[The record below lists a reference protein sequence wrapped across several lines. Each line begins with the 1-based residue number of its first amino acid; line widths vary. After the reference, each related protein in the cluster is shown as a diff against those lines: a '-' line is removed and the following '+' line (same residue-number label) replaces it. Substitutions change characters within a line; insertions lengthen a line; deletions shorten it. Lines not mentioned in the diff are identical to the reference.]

1 MPAKRCTV
9 VGTALMVVCA
19 RVLLLLLPASAAH
32 TAPLQP
38 RLQATANAVATDA
51 LNALCLEQADAQGC
65 AQDELVSFDFQDTEL
80 RPVLKIIADV
90 AAVNMVVSDAVSG
103 RITLKLTQLHWQQA
117 LALILRTKGLAYHL
131 AQDVLIIGTQAEIAA
146 QEEAALKHKKRQEEL
161 APLLTEHIQILHANA
176 TDIAS
181 FLTQKT
187 GDSTPGS
194 VFSRGR
200 IFVDERTNAII
211 LTDTKKKIAVFRSV
225 IAKVDVPTRQIL
237 IEARIVTA
245 NTNFSRQIGVR
256 WGAASFSSNR
266 PNNGLVIAGS
276 RDDLSRGRSDGI
288 MNKQLPLNVDLGIAG
303 SQASRLSIGL
313 FANRFILDL
322 ELSAL
327 TSEGHGEVIA
337 RPKIVTADKQSA
349 TITSGVEIPFQ
360 ESSASG
366 ATATSFKQ
374 AVMTLE
380 VKPRITPDD
389 SIAMDLRIS
398 QDSLGAIVSG
408 TPLINTN
415 NIHTKVLVK
424 DGDTIVLG
432 GIYRTQK
439 TTSVTKT
446 PVLGDIPILGR
457 LFRRTI
463 RMQGKQE
470 LLVFITP
477 QIIRPAP
484 AWVPAP

>member
-1 MPAKRCTV
+1 
-9 VGTALMVVCA
+9 MVIFA
-19 RVLLLLLPASAAH
+19 RVLLLLVSASAAN
-32 TAPLQP
+32 TAPLTLKPQDE
-38 RLQATANAVATDA
+38 ANVVATDD
-51 LNALCLEQADAQGC
+51 LNVLCLDQADAHGC
-65 AQDELVSFDFQDTEL
+65 AQDELVSFDFQDTKL

-90 AAVNMVVSDAVSG
+90 AGVNMVVSDAVSG
-103 RITLKLTQLHWQQA
+103 RITLKLKQLHWQQA
-117 LALILRTKGLAYHL
+117 LALILRTKGLAYALMHN
-131 AQDVLIIGTQAEIAA
+131 VLIIGTQAEIAA
-146 QEEAALKHKKRQEEL
+146 QEEAVLKHQKRKEEL
-161 APLLTEHIQILHANA
+161 TPLQTEHLQILHANA
-176 TDIAS
+176 GDIAA
-181 FLTQKT
+181 FLTKKM
-187 GDSTPGS
+187 GNSTQSLVSG
-194 VFSRGR
+194 RGR

-211 LTDTKKKIAVFRSV
+211 VTDTKKNIAVFRSV
-225 IAKVDVPTRQIL
+225 ISKVDVPTRQIL

-256 WGAASFSSNR
+256 WGAAAFSSNS
-266 PNNGLVIAGS
+266 PNNGLIIAGS
-276 RDDLSRGRSDGI
+276 REGLLRGRSGGI
-288 MNKQLPLNVDLGIAG
+288 MDEQLPLNVDLGING
-303 SQASRLSIGL
+303 NQASRLSIGL

-366 ATATSFKQ
+366 ATATSFKK
-374 AVMTLE
+374 AVMSME

-389 SIAMDLRIS
+389 SIVMDLRIS
-398 QDSLGAIVSG
+398 QDSLGAIVNG

-415 NIHTKVLVK
+415 QIHTQVLVK
-424 DGDTIVLG
+424 DGETIVLG

-439 TTSVTKT
+439 TKSVTKT

-457 LFRRTI
+457 LFRRTV
-463 RMQGKQE
+463 RMQSKQE

-477 QIIRPAP
+477 QIIRSAPVSEPAP
-484 AWVPAP
+484 